1 MDDTHA
7 DPFVAV
13 SVVLVLAGLAG
24 GGDVGRGIG
33 FLHQALNVQVGHHIF
48 LTLTHPSVS
57 VELSSSVAMLES
69 TWEGKCILGILISLL
84 DIYLKVQL
92 LDHMVFTLF

>member
-1 MDDTHA
+1 MSQLPMR
-7 DPFVAV
+7 DPPGPGIEPKA
-13 SVVLVLAGLAG
+13 AELAG
-24 GGDVGRGIG
+24 GLPATGLPGRR
-33 FLHQALNVQVGHHIF
+33 HHIF

>member
-1 MDDTHA
+1 MSQLPMWDTPGPGFEPKA
-7 DPFVAV
+7 AE
-13 SVVLVLAGLAG
+13 LAG
-24 GGDVGRGIG
+24 GLPATGLPGR
-33 FLHQALNVQVGHHIF
+33 HHHIF

-69 TWEGKCILGILISLL
+69 TWECKCILGILISLL